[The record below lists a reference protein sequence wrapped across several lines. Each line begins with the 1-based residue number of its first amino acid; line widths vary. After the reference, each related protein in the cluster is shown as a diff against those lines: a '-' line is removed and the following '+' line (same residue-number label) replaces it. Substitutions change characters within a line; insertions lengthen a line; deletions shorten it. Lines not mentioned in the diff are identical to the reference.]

1 MLVRNYRPDRVQISS
16 LAMRPKVNG
25 KKRDEQ
31 NTLVVGSSLY
41 RSLVTMAEQTHR
53 TLDDLVTS
61 LLSQAIED
69 HQQIYIAEERWHELS
84 RREQEIIALYCLGYT
99 SEEIEKRF
107 TLSTNT
113 VKTHLRNGMQ
123 KLGLSSRSDLK
134 RALADWDFS
143 TWLKIEPETLPGY
156 SQAYLPLPG
165 FNNGRKR
172 KI

>member
-1 MLVRNYRPDRVQISS
+1 
-16 LAMRPKVNG
+16 MRPKANG
-25 KKRDEQ
+25 KRRDEQ
-31 NTLVVGSSLY
+31 NNLVIDRSLY
-41 RSLVTMAEQTHR
+41 QSLMAMAEQTHR
-53 TLDDLVTS
+53 SMSDLVTD
-61 LLSQAIED
+61 LLSQAI
-69 HQQIYIAEERWHELS
+69 HNQYKIYVAEERWHELS

-123 KLGLSSRSDLK
+123 KLGLTSRSELK
-134 RALADWDFS
+134 QALADWDFS

-156 SQAYLPLPG
+156 LQAYLPLPG
-165 FNNGRKR
+165 FSNGRKR

>member
-1 MLVRNYRPDRVQISS
+1 
-16 LAMRPKVNG
+16 MRPNG
-25 KKRDEQ
+25 NGTTRDEQ
-31 NTLVVGSSLY
+31 KTLVVDRSIYQSLE
-41 RSLVTMAEQTHR
+41 TMAQQTHQSVN
-53 TLDDLVTS
+53 DLVTD
-61 LLSQAIED
+61 LLAEAI
-69 HQQIYIAEERWHELS
+69 HSHNQTFTTEERWRALS

-123 KLGLSSRSDLK
+123 KLGLSSRSELK

-143 TWLKIEPETLPGY
+143 TWLKIEPATLPGY

-165 FNNGRKR
+165 MNNGRKR
-172 KI
+172 RI